1 MATRRSTRS
10 VRVIVES
17 LNGFV
22 EQIIIGLTLDVV
34 ANLKA
39 APGQG
44 GTPVDTGW
52 ARSNWIPNIGEPL
65 DAPVGS
71 RSNVSTGP
79 QNQAEAGIAGYTLSK
94 GRVYIS
100 NNVPYILRLNEGS
113 SRQAPAGFVQ
123 RAVAKAVRE
132 DLARKFQ

>member
-1 MATRRSTRS
+1 M
-10 VRVIVES
+10 IVES
-17 LNGFV
+17 LNGFI
-22 EQIIIGLTLDVV
+22 EQIIIGLALDVT

-39 APGQG
+39 APGEG

-52 ARSNWIPNIGEPL
+52 ARSNWIPNIGEPIE
-65 DAPVGS
+65 APVGS
-71 RSNVSTGP
+71 RSNVNTAP
-79 QNQAEAGIAGYTLSK
+79 QNQALGQVANYSLNK

-100 NNVPYILRLNEGS
+100 NNVPYILRLNEGYS
-113 SRQAPAGFVQ
+113 KQAPAGFVQ